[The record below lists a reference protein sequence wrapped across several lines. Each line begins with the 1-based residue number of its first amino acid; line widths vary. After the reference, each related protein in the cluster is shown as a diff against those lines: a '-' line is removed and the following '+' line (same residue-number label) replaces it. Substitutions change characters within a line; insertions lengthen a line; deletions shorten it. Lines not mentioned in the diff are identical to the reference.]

1 MSRYWSSSDSL
12 FVEMILKVGCVFVN
26 ATVRGILKPG
36 SWTVYRT
43 WKIGGQHV
51 GVIMCTPLCPPPSLC
66 VSSGSPFVSLCHF
79 CAATIARFQTLH
91 SSLKF

>member
-1 MSRYWSSSDSL
+1 
-12 FVEMILKVGCVFVN
+12 MILKVGCVFVN

-36 SWTVYRT
+36 SWTVDRT

-51 GVIMCTPLCPPPSLC
+51 GVIVCTPSLC
-66 VSSGSPFVSLCHF
+66 VAHGSPFVSLCHF

>member
-1 MSRYWSSSDSL
+1 MSRYWSSSDPL

-36 SWTVYRT
+36 SWTVDRT

-51 GVIMCTPLCPPPSLC
+51 GVIVCTPSL
-66 VSSGSPFVSLCHF
+66 FVSPMGHLLSLFVTFVPRPLHVFRHC
-79 CAATIARFQTLH
+79 TLH
-91 SSLKF
+91 